1 MTSAEIR
8 HCLPVTTQ
16 SWVVLYDRLSQTKF
30 VSANENHYGRSTVGP
45 QMSFRRETI
54 GMVSRP
60 FSQATCI
67 ELVLWRYISAPCP
80 VGWILSLYGS
90 CYKIS
95 SNELKSSRYKA
106 QSACKD
112 LGSNL
117 VILNSLAKIQELIKR
132 TNSQTWIGLKRDL
145 VDNSS
150 WQWVDESRALFSY
163 WWSGEPNNYN
173 SKEDCVVM
181 NPHVGKWNDQNCW
194 ISHSYVCEAN
204 GNTIFLSLYDKSVKS
219 PSKTVN
225 NLIPKATAMII
236 LIA

>member
-8 HCLPVTTQ
+8 YCLPVTTQ

-45 QMSFRRETI
+45 QTSFRRETI

-145 VDNSS
+145 EDNSS
-150 WQWVDESRALFSY
+150 WQWVDGSRALYSY

-181 NPHVGKWNDQNCW
+181 NPHVGKWNDQTCW

-204 GNTIFLSLYDKSVKS
+204 GNTIF
-219 PSKTVN
+219 
-225 NLIPKATAMII
+225 
-236 LIA
+236 

>member
-1 MTSAEIR
+1 MRITIQFCEVTR
-8 HCLPVTTQ
+8 HQ
-16 SWVVLYDRLSQTKF
+16 
-30 VSANENHYGRSTVGP
+30 YGRSTVGP
-45 QMSFRRETI
+45 QTSFRRETI

-112 LGSNL
+112 LGSSL

-132 TNSQTWIGLKRDL
+132 TNSQTWIGLRRDL
-145 VDNSS
+145 ADNSS
-150 WQWVDESRALFSY
+150 WQWVDGSRALYSY

-173 SKEDCVVM
+173 SNEDCVVM

>member
-1 MTSAEIR
+1 MWLKYAVSVFRRFSTRYFGICHFFLRYCGIGYPPMS
-8 HCLPVTTQ
+8 P
-16 SWVVLYDRLSQTKF
+16 SQT
-30 VSANENHYGRSTVGP
+30 
-45 QMSFRRETI
+45 SFRKETF
-54 GMVSRP
+54 GVVSRP
-60 FSQATCI
+60 FSQATYI

-95 SNELKSSRYKA
+95 SNELKRYKA

-112 LGSNL
+112 LGSSL

-150 WQWVDESRALFSY
+150 WQWVDWSRTLYSY
-163 WWSGEPNNYN
+163 WWSGEPNNYGGN
-173 SKEDCVVM
+173 EDCVVM
-181 NPHVGKWNDQNCW
+181 NPHVGKWNDQTCW
-194 ISHSYVCEAN
+194 KSHSYVCEAN
-204 GNTIFLSLYDKSVKS
+204 GNTIFLRLHDQSVKS

-225 NLIPKATAMII
+225 LIPKATAMIN

>member
-1 MTSAEIR
+1 M
-8 HCLPVTTQ
+8 
-16 SWVVLYDRLSQTKF
+16 
-30 VSANENHYGRSTVGP
+30 
-45 QMSFRRETI
+45 
-54 GMVSRP
+54 
-60 FSQATCI
+60 
-67 ELVLWRYISAPCP
+67 
-80 VGWILSLYGS
+80 
-90 CYKIS
+90 
-95 SNELKSSRYKA
+95 RYKA

-112 LGSNL
+112 LGSSL
-117 VILNSLAKIQELIKR
+117 VILNSSAKIQELIKR
-132 TNSQTWIGLKRDL
+132 TNSKTWIGLRRDL

-225 NLIPKATAMII
+225 NLIPTAKAMRI

>member
-1 MTSAEIR
+1 MRSNTQFCEVTR
-8 HCLPVTTQ
+8 HQ
-16 SWVVLYDRLSQTKF
+16 
-30 VSANENHYGRSTVGP
+30 YGHSTVVP
-45 QMSFRRETI
+45 LTSFRRETI
-54 GMVSRP
+54 DVVSRP
-60 FSQATCI
+60 FSQATYI

-95 SNELKSSRYKA
+95 SNELKRYKA

-112 LGSNL
+112 LGSSL
-117 VILNSLAKIQELIKR
+117 VILNSSAKIQELIKR

-150 WQWVDESRALFSY
+150 WQWVDGSRALYSY

-173 SKEDCVVM
+173 SREDCVVM

-194 ISHSYVCEAN
+194 TSHSYVCEAN
-204 GNTIFLSLYDKSVKS
+204 GNTIFLSLYDKSVKN

-225 NLIPKATAMII
+225 NLTPTATAMII

>member
-1 MTSAEIR
+1 MIGCR
-8 HCLPVTTQ
+8 K
-16 SWVVLYDRLSQTKF
+16 TKF

-45 QMSFRRETI
+45 QTSFRRETI

-112 LGSNL
+112 LGSSL

-132 TNSQTWIGLKRDL
+132 TNSQTWIGLSRDL
-145 VDNSS
+145 ADNSS
-150 WQWVDESRALFSY
+150 WQWVDGSRALYSY

>member
-1 MTSAEIR
+1 M
-8 HCLPVTTQ
+8 
-16 SWVVLYDRLSQTKF
+16 
-30 VSANENHYGRSTVGP
+30 
-45 QMSFRRETI
+45 
-54 GMVSRP
+54 
-60 FSQATCI
+60 
-67 ELVLWRYISAPCP
+67 VLWLYISAPCP

-112 LGSNL
+112 LGSSL

-145 VDNSS
+145 EDNSS
-150 WQWVDESRALFSY
+150 WQWVDGSRALYSY

-181 NPHVGKWNDQNCW
+181 NPHVGKWNDQGCW
-194 ISHSYVCEAN
+194 RFHSYVCESN
-204 GNTIFLSLYDKSVKS
+204 GNTIF
-219 PSKTVN
+219 
-225 NLIPKATAMII
+225 
-236 LIA
+236 

>member
-1 MTSAEIR
+1 MRSNTQFCEVTR
-8 HCLPVTTQ
+8 HQ
-16 SWVVLYDRLSQTKF
+16 
-30 VSANENHYGRSTVGP
+30 YGRSTVVP
-45 QMSFRRETI
+45 LTSFRRETI
-54 GMVSRP
+54 GVVSRP
-60 FSQATCI
+60 FSQATYI
-67 ELVLWRYISAPCP
+67 KLVLWRYISAPCP

-95 SNELKSSRYKA
+95 SNELKRYKA

-112 LGSNL
+112 LGSSL
-117 VILNSLAKIQELIKR
+117 VILNSSAKIQELIKR

-150 WQWVDESRALFSY
+150 WQWVDGSRALYSY

-173 SKEDCVVM
+173 SREDCVVM

-194 ISHSYVCEAN
+194 TSHSYVCEAN
-204 GNTIFLSLYDKSVKS
+204 GNTIFLSLYDKSVKN

-225 NLIPKATAMII
+225 NLTPTATAMII

>member
-1 MTSAEIR
+1 MRI
-8 HCLPVTTQ
+8 TTQ
-16 SWVVLYDRLSQTKF
+16 FCEVTRHQ
-30 VSANENHYGRSTVGP
+30 YGRSTVGP
-45 QMSFRRETI
+45 QTSFRRETI

-60 FSQATCI
+60 FSQATYI

-95 SNELKSSRYKA
+95 SNELKRYKA
-106 QSACKD
+106 ESACKD
-112 LGSNL
+112 LGSSL

-145 VDNSS
+145 EDNSS
-150 WQWVDESRALFSY
+150 WQWADESRALFSY

-225 NLIPKATAMII
+225 NLIPTAKAMII

>member
-1 MTSAEIR
+1 MRSNTQFCEVTR
-8 HCLPVTTQ
+8 HQ
-16 SWVVLYDRLSQTKF
+16 
-30 VSANENHYGRSTVGP
+30 YGRSPVVPLT
-45 QMSFRRETI
+45 SLRRETI
-54 GMVSRP
+54 GVVSRP
-60 FSQATCI
+60 FSQATYI

-95 SNELKSSRYKA
+95 SNKLERYNA

-112 LGSNL
+112 LGSSL
-117 VILNSLAKIQELIKR
+117 VILNSSAKIQELIKR

-150 WQWVDESRALFSY
+150 WQWVDGSRALYSY

-173 SKEDCVVM
+173 SREDCVVM

-194 ISHSYVCEAN
+194 TSHSYVCEAN
-204 GNTIFLSLYDKSVKS
+204 GNTIFLSLYDKSVEN

-225 NLIPKATAMII
+225 NLTPTATAMII